1 MRKEHIKLS
10 QADQDFLITMIS
22 KGQLPARVFKRA
34 TALLQ
39 LHRGQTLCAVSE
51 TLQVSYQTIAQWRDN
66 YHSNGLKALEDKPR
80 QGRPVVID
88 GKSRAS
94 ITALACSTP
103 PSGRARWTL
112 RLLADRAVELG
123 LCETLSHTRARVILK
138 KTVSSPI

>member
-10 QADQDFLITMIS
+10 QADQDFLMVIIS

-34 TALLQ
+34 TALLE
-39 LHRGQTLCAVSE
+39 LHRGQTLCSVSE

-66 YHSNGLKALEDKPR
+66 YQSSGLQALEEKPR
-80 QGRPVVID
+80 RGRPILID
-88 GKSRAS
+88 GKQRAQ

-103 PSGRARWTL
+103 PEGRARWTL